1 MSTKAPCGQV
11 QESAVAVRRSSH
23 LSATLSRNT
32 SDDESEEREEMARH
46 PRPGRLNHPV
56 AEGLCQLAQGA
67 RDKIIRCHIDCLW
80 S

>member
-32 SDDESEEREEMARH
+32 SDDEREEMARH
-46 PRPGRLNHPV
+46 PRPV
-56 AEGLCQLAQGA
+56 AEGPCQLAQGA
-67 RDKIIRCHIDCLW
+67 RDKIIQCHIDCLA